1 MKKVFFAVIIWCIP
15 SVLFSQVLTQRFAK
29 GEAVEKG
36 VKIKKEIT
44 SGSIIELPK
53 VDIEKLLMEDAEVAG
68 EDVPYR
74 FGYGFDTSYS
84 LKDGEWD
91 NVEGGRLW
99 SLCFKSNGA
108 VSLNFIFNDFSLPDG
123 AFLNIVNSD
132 ETIVYGPVT
141 SDNIPQDRFFLSD
154 VIPDSMVTIYLFEP
168 ESQKGKSTLIIKKVV
183 HGYRDYYEINDGLGS
198 PGNSATCN
206 IPVENGYPTY
216 EQEANAIALII
227 MKEGTSYCSGS
238 LIMSTDLSFK
248 PYLLTAFHCVNT
260 EMYSYY
266 HEPTDT
272 IASSA
277 EQADVNHWAIKF
289 GFRQQSSY
297 AITFN
302 GANYRAGWFNSDFA
316 LVELYE
322 NAKQFANLVWLGWDR
337 TGNFPTSGVG
347 IHHPKGD
354 YMKIAIDNDC
364 SQSSMWTSI
373 LYPSNMTQHWVE
385 HWDTGIVQNGSS
397 GSPLLNQNKRVVGQ
411 LHGVVYEAGHNNNT
425 PPCDINY
432 GYYGKISISWTGGGS
447 NDTRLSNWLDP
458 IGRNIT
464 TTDSS
469 HPIFI
474 NGSEKLYNSSGYSVQ
489 NLPSGYTVSWSLTGS
504 NASNFTLQTDSLS
517 TNQCTITRKDHV
529 EFSGSTYLLLTSQI
543 TRNDT
548 VITTLTK
555 GLDALYISGES
566 NPCLTDVYH
575 VEGLPSDYTVTWNLS
590 GTGYSVITDFV
601 PTNTE
606 NNNYLGVQRASSQS
620 YASGTITATLMS
632 GNNVVGTLTKR
643 ISSGWDFTGTW
654 FKTSSIFPPF
664 IPDSTPQPLN
674 CGMTIVN
681 TNERI
686 VLQSDDFIGA
696 TMSCTSG
703 NAIIFPHSNTIV
715 LTTGSD
721 PLTST
726 IIEVYKSGTCEA
738 YKFYFRPI
746 GEPIPLEFS
755 INGTGHEYVFSL
767 REKQNSERG
776 DEHLA
781 ESKSLGQWQLA
792 ILQYETGQI
801 VFKENVEDK
810 SLSVNTSG
818 WKAGVYI
825 AVAIINGKSIAQK
838 LAITE

>member
-1 MKKVFFAVIIWCIP
+1 MLKMKQLFAFLFICFFAVDAQAEYTVKTFFKFPFTQKDEKWTEYNNPQDRITALQIPEHILSLIPTQELLNNCLDFPYLADVFLFDEINVGIKSVVSKFNGFREFQKREDKIDVLIKTFSSISLENRYVKDIKGIEAGANSMKICI
-15 SVLFSQVLTQRFAK
+15 LTSMIGCEDILVKLTSLQKNDLMRFAEENLK
-29 GEAVEKG
+29 TMSLYPIFENSLGKAA
-36 VKIKKEIT
+36 
-44 SGSIIELPK
+44 IIELKKTISKSQSRDVYVDYFSTTRYTPK
-53 VDIEKLLMEDAEVAG
+53 GSSVLAWKLFQNELSEDEKSYLNYYA
-68 EDVPYR
+68 
-74 FGYGFDTSYS
+74 TSSY
-84 LKDGEWD
+84 DGVTVISEATKTYNCHAYAWHL
-91 NVEGGRLW
+91 VEGGDSVWIGLTSLTDENIYW
-99 SLCFKSNGA
+99 SDGSYIEVDESLATKVSYYESTDANHSAVRISNNLYRSKWG
-108 VSLNFIFNDFSLPDG
+108 
-123 AFLNIVNSD
+123 
-132 ETIVYGPVT
+132 YGPV
-141 SDNIPQDRFFLSD
+141 
-154 VIPDSMVTIYLFEP
+154 
-168 ESQKGKSTLIIKKVV
+168 
-183 HGYRDYYEINDGLGS
+183 
-198 PGNSATCN
+198 
-206 IPVENGYPTY
+206 
-216 EQEANAIALII
+216 
-227 MKEGTSYCSGS
+227 
-238 LIMSTDLSFK
+238 
-248 PYLLTAFHCVNT
+248 
-260 EMYSYY
+260 
-266 HEPTDT
+266 
-272 IASSA
+272 
-277 EQADVNHWAIKF
+277 
-289 GFRQQSSY
+289 
-297 AITFN
+297 
-302 GANYRAGWFNSDFA
+302 
-316 LVELYE
+316 
-322 NAKQFANLVWLGWDR
+322 
-337 TGNFPTSGVG
+337 
-347 IHHPKGD
+347 
-354 YMKIAIDNDC
+354 
-364 SQSSMWTSI
+364 
-373 LYPSNMTQHWVE
+373 VE
-385 HWDTGIVQNGSS
+385 HAPNMCPYNASL
-397 GSPLLNQNKRVVGQ
+397 PRK
-411 LHGVVYEAGHNNNT
+411 
-425 PPCDINY
+425 
-432 GYYGKISISWTGGGS
+432 YYIKAP
-447 NDTRLSNWLDP
+447 RLSGPTL
-458 IGRNIT
+458 
-464 TTDSS
+464 
-469 HPIFI
+469 
-474 NGSEKLYNSSGYSVQ
+474 LYDEGNYSVYSET
-489 NLPSGYTVSWSLTGS
+489 LPLSSYTVSWSLTGS

-529 EFSGSTYLLLTSQI
+529 EFSGSTYLLLTAQI
-543 TRNDT
+543 SRNDT

-620 YASGTITATLMS
+620 YANGTITATLMS

-664 IPDSTPQPLN
+664 IPDTTPQPLN

-726 IIEVYKSGTCEA
+726 IIEGYKSGTCEA
-738 YKFYFRPI
+738 YKFNFRPI

-810 SLSVNTSG
+810 SLSVNTSR

-838 LAITE
+838 LAITK

>member
-1 MKKVFFAVIIWCIP
+1 MRKYILLSIFVLSSILLVQAQNNNLVTQDAAWDKVKEKIVKDLNGVNVYASS
-15 SVLFSQVLTQRFAK
+15 SVLAPNKAIATWNGEEKAPSYESWFFFIDDMPFCNWTHPCRYVYVDTREGKVTIMSKRHPPLNIEMKPLIQKTIKNTHRSLNIPKHNSHGRKQSGSRSLHQYAIIISGGGSTYYNWERYWNDCSAIYQVLVNVYGYSKQNIYVLMADGTNPNIDRHMNDGTYESSPLDLDGDGLADIQYDATRSS
-29 GEAVEKG
+29 
-36 VKIKKEIT
+36 IT
-44 SGSIIELPK
+44 SVFNTLSNTLTEEDDLFIFTTDHGDRIDGNHVVMCLWNGEIFHDYEFASCLNNISAKQIN
-53 VDIEKLLMEDAEVAG
+53 ICMEQCYSGGFIDNISRNNVVISTACRYDEPSHARQDFLYDEYVYHWISAVAG
-68 EDVPYR
+68 ETPSGVLIDA
-74 FGYGFDTSYS
+74 
-84 LKDGEWD
+84 D
-91 NVEGGRLW
+91 N
-99 SLCFKSNGA
+99 N
-108 VSLNFIFNDFSLPDG
+108 
-123 AFLNIVNSD
+123 
-132 ETIVYGPVT
+132 
-141 SDNIPQDRFFLSD
+141 
-154 VIPDSMVTIYLFEP
+154 
-168 ESQKGKSTLIIKKVV
+168 
-183 HGYRDYYEINDGLGS
+183 NDGYVS
-198 PGNSATCN
+198 MIEAFEYANYHDA
-206 IPVENGYPTY
+206 TY
-216 EQEANAIALII
+216 EFPQYNSNPSFLGDITNL
-227 MKEGTSYCSGS
+227 MGTYIFSISGS
-238 LIMSTDLSFK
+238 D
-248 PYLLTAFHCVNT
+248 
-260 EMYSYY
+260 
-266 HEPTDT
+266 
-272 IASSA
+272 
-277 EQADVNHWAIKF
+277 
-289 GFRQQSSY
+289 
-297 AITFN
+297 
-302 GANYRAGWFNSDFA
+302 
-316 LVELYE
+316 
-322 NAKQFANLVWLGWDR
+322 
-337 TGNFPTSGVG
+337 
-347 IHHPKGD
+347 
-354 YMKIAIDNDC
+354 
-364 SQSSMWTSI
+364 
-373 LYPSNMTQHWVE
+373 
-385 HWDTGIVQNGSS
+385 
-397 GSPLLNQNKRVVGQ
+397 
-411 LHGVVYEAGHNNNT
+411 
-425 PPCDINY
+425 
-432 GYYGKISISWTGGGS
+432 
-447 NDTRLSNWLDP
+447 
-458 IGRNIT
+458 
-464 TTDSS
+464 
-469 HPIFI
+469 
-474 NGSEKLYNSSGYSVQ
+474 KLYNSSGYSVQ
-489 NLPSGYTVSWSLTGS
+489 NLPSGYTTSWSLTGS

-529 EFSGSTYLLLTSQI
+529 EFSGSTYLLLTAQI
-543 TRNDT
+543 SRNDT

-620 YASGTITATLMS
+620 YANGTITATLMS

-664 IPDSTPQPLN
+664 IPDTTPQPLN

-726 IIEVYKSGTCEA
+726 IIEGYKSGTCEA
-738 YKFYFRPI
+738 YKFNFRPI

-810 SLSVNTSG
+810 SLSVNTSK

-838 LAITE
+838 LAITK